1 MVIDLLLRSHFSF
14 TLSFTGPT
22 HTNNQRS
29 IHDHFFV
36 CGTGKEKKR
45 KVNGQTATPLTLGP
59 VAPLAV
65 KRKVLIIRDLSAKER
80 GSDHNSLSWRSNLW
94 PGRL

>member
-45 KVNGQTATPLTLGP
+45 KVHGQTATPLTLGP

-65 KRKVLIIRDLSAKER
+65 KRKVLILRDCAHKELIL
-80 GSDHNSLSWRSNLW
+80 DHKVILWALNL
-94 PGRL
+94 